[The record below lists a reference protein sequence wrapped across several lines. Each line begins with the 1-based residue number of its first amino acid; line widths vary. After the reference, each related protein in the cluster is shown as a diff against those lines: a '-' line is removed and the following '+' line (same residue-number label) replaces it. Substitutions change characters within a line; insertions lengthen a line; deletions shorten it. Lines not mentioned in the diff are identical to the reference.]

1 MPIVWREQ
9 MSVGI
14 KSIDEDHQR
23 LIALVNQFADIIRQ
37 GGGGLGG
44 QSEGAVR
51 TLLGRLQA
59 YTNEHFARE
68 ERIQDQA
75 NYPGLKE
82 NRTHHAALIVELNR
96 KIERYAA
103 GAKAEKQLTGEEL
116 SAFLNSW
123 LVEHIIKVDLK
134 MKAHKFSGV
143 W

>member
-23 LIALVNQFADIIRQ
+23 LIMLVNQFADVIRQ
-37 GGGGLGG
+37 GGGLSGG
-44 QSEGAVR
+44 NEGAIR

-82 NRTHHAALIVELNR
+82 NRSHHAALITELNR

-103 GAKAEKQLTGEEL
+103 GEKAEKKLTGEEL

-123 LVEHIIKVDLK
+123 LVNHIIKVDLK
-134 MKAHKFSGV
+134 MKSHKFTGV